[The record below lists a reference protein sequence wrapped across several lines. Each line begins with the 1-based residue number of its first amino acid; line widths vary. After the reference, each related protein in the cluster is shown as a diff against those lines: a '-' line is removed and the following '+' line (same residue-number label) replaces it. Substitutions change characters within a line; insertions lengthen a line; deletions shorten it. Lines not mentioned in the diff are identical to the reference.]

1 MINFYEFMIDYQGF
15 YVYMVVAVM
24 GYFLIQIILL
34 IVSITSI
41 EQKQFGEFSKY
52 IRKIVNLQ
60 FLILVKVLS
69 GPILGLA
76 INVLYCA

>member
-1 MINFYEFMIDYQGF
+1 MIDYQGF

-52 IRKIVNLQ
+52 IRKIVNFQ

>member
-1 MINFYEFMIDYQGF
+1 MIDYQGF

>member
-1 MINFYEFMIDYQGF
+1 VINFYEFMIDYQGF